1 MIKQRK
7 TKNIYINMY
16 FLFSY
21 SYIYKKISMSKK
33 KTKKISISISPEVEK
48 KLAQGFVNCNK
59 LINQLL
65 SEYLNKTIT
74 K

>member
-1 MIKQRK
+1 
-7 TKNIYINMY
+7 
-16 FLFSY
+16 
-21 SYIYKKISMSKK
+21 MSKK